1 MRQLAEKFAMAT
13 TLPEVKV
20 RRGEYVRLLGYPR
33 GRMLEGRAEEL
44 ARLAEDWYGVNGRPW
59 LYSRQAASFKISGD
73 STFIDGVPFTSR
85 RLRQTLEEAK
95 AESVAV
101 VAVGAGREIEE
112 EAVKRWEDEK
122 PDEYFFLQIFGAAVV
137 EELITL
143 AGAKLCDWAEKRGM
157 AVLPHYSPGYAEW
170 DISEQPRLLEVIKQD
185 EQRQGEQ
192 GHGELEPFP
201 FELEVLDSGM
211 LRPRKALLAVFGL
224 TSHTEQLRRLTELVP
239 CENCSFSPC
248 RYRRAPYRRN
258 AQAKG
263 ERVQAAS
270 AASESETKY
279 SVNRKAL
286 ERWSKERLSLST
298 SPDGS
303 VDAVFRYDGTTCTNM
318 GRPLT
323 FLYMVKLGS
332 RAQGYPIREQAC
344 APAPGDSGYTYMCQY
359 LENASGL
366 MAAIDREK
374 PLSGRRLEAVL
385 DWRREATGAGCFCTS
400 ASRDHKWGLVLETI
414 HYALNQ
420 PESANRVE
428 I

>member
-1 MRQLAEKFAMAT
+1 MRQLAEKFAMAA

-20 RRGEYVRLLGYPR
+20 RPEEYVRLLGYPR
-33 GRMLEGRAEEL
+33 GRVLEGRAEEL
-44 ARLAEDWYGVNGRPW
+44 AHLAEDWYAANGKPW
-59 LYSRQAASFKISGD
+59 LYARQAASLKVTGD
-73 STFIDGVPFTSR
+73 SIFIDGVAFTSR

-95 AESVAV
+95 AESVAL

-122 PDEYFFLQIFGAAVV
+122 PDEYFFLEIYGAAVV

-143 AGAKLCDWAEKRGM
+143 AGAKLCDWAEQRGM
-157 AVLPHYSPGYAEW
+157 AVLPHDSPGYAEW
-170 DISEQPRLLEVIKQD
+170 DISEQPRLLDLIKHD
-185 EQRQGEQ
+185 EHEQ
-192 GHGELEPFP
+192 GRQVQDQLGPFP
-201 FELEVLDSGM
+201 FELEALDSGM

-248 RYRRAPYRRN
+248 RYRRAPYRRS

-263 ERVQAAS
+263 ERVQAA
-270 AASESETKY
+270 ATASGSETKY

-298 SPDGS
+298 ARDGS

-323 FLYMVKLGS
+323 FLYKVKLGP
-332 RAQGYPIREQAC
+332 RAEGYPIREQVC
-344 APAPGDSGYTYMCQY
+344 APAPGDTGYTYMCQY
-359 LENASGL
+359 LENPSGL
-366 MAAIDREK
+366 MGAIDREK
-374 PLSGRRLEAVL
+374 PLHGRRLEAVL
-385 DWRREATGAGCFCTS
+385 DWHREASGAGCFCTS

-420 PESANRVE
+420 PQSASGVE